1 MKSHGEEFTLSTRNI
16 VTKDFTWS
24 TDFIF
29 SHTKSRV
36 TDLDAQTRIYD
47 LIYGNG
53 FTMKGYPYR
62 ALFSMDFKGLN
73 NSGLPTFVNEKGE
86 ITTSD
91 IDFQSYDLSHLK
103 YEGPTDPTITGSLGN
118 VFSYKNWHLNI
129 FMTYSFGNVTRL
141 DPSFAYS
148 YSDLSAM
155 LRSSRQMGGS
165 WRRAENYY
173 PSYRRPQNN
182 PERYISEQSLQRIQP
197 LYRARCKG

>member
-1 MKSHGEEFTLSTRNI
+1 MSTRNI

-73 NSGLPTFVNEKGE
+73 SQGLPTFV
-86 ITTSD
+86 TRMVRLQQVTS
-91 IDFQSYDLSHLK
+91 
-103 YEGPTDPTITGSLGN
+103 T
-118 VFSYKNWHLNI
+118 
-129 FMTYSFGNVTRL
+129 
-141 DPSFAYS
+141 
-148 YSDLSAM
+148 
-155 LRSSRQMGGS
+155 SSR
-165 WRRAENYY
+165 
-173 PSYRRPQNN
+173 
-182 PERYISEQSLQRIQP
+182 IILTI
-197 LYRARCKG
+197 